1 NGYVH
6 IPKKELCDTYRHRK
20 QARQNGPAPNFHHAF
35 SSINPIP
42 LFYKHKKLIA
52 LNGTLFAPICLS
64 RQRDIKTCGMGSGV
78 ITPGKAD

>member
-1 NGYVH
+1 MYTTPEKSCV
-6 IPKKELCDTYRHRK
+6 IPTAIASKPT
-20 QARQNGPAPNFHHAF
+20 RQNGPAPNFHHAF